1 MIPVSVYIVTKNC
14 EQTLADTLSSVADF
28 AEIIL
33 VDSGSTDNT
42 IEIAQAFNCK
52 IYHQEWLGFAKQKQL
67 ALSYCQQDWVLNLDG
82 DEVVSPELKADIDA
96 CIRDNSTVGLDIPIH
111 DCFLGFPPPKW
122 SRYNRRIRFFK
133 RNCGGYDL
141 QKQVHESI
149 SVQGAVKQAKGA
161 IRHYGENS
169 ISIKVEKN
177 NQYSTLRADEKFSKG
192 KKSNVLKL
200 VFILPLTFI
209 KSYIFR
215 RGFLNGKR
223 GFIAST
229 VNAFYA
235 FLKEAKLYEAEIKKS
250 GISN

>member
-1 MIPVSVYIVTKNC
+1 MATIDLIV
-14 EQTLADTLSSVADF
+14 
-28 AEIIL
+28 
-33 VDSGSTDNT
+33 
-42 IEIAQAFNCK
+42 
-52 IYHQEWLGFAKQKQL
+52 LGMLKTS
-67 ALSYCQQDWVLNLDG
+67 ALSAY
-82 DEVVSPELKADIDA
+82 DI
-96 CIRDNSTVGLDIPIH
+96 
-111 DCFLGFPPPKW
+111 
-122 SRYNRRIRFFK
+122 
-133 RNCGGYDL
+133 

-200 VFILPLTFI
+200 VLILPLTFI

-223 GFIAST
+223 GFITST

-235 FLKEAKLYEAEIKKS
+235 FLKEAKLYEAEIKRQNRS
-250 GISN
+250 